1 MTNTPAEGRVFLERH
16 DSFCE
21 IVLDRPAKHNALT
34 PEMYRQIGAACEEAN
49 RDDIIHAVVFRGAG
63 ERAFC
68 AGSDVSALDNY
79 EDFWAWR
86 NRYDY
91 IPPIRALRKP
101 AIAAIKGWALG
112 GGLEIALACDLR
124 VASRTAVFS
133 APEVQLGWNGAGGAA
148 QHLTRLC
155 GYGQAMK
162 ILLTGDRFTAD
173 EAEKIGMVEY
183 LVEDGQEVEAAH
195 KVAKQ
200 IADNSTVATQAV
212 KAAIRGAMDLPIPQ
226 GLTLENELM
235 SLCFA
240 KVEAD
245 KLREIQ
251 NKAAPESDQNKI

>member
-1 MTNTPAEGRVFLERH
+1 MNQDTDGCVRFELDGHVA
-16 DSFCE
+16 E

-34 PEMYRQIGAACEEAN
+34 PQMYRQIGACCAEAN
-49 RDDIIHAVVFRGAG
+49 ETAAAHVVIFRGAG

-68 AGSDVSALDNY
+68 AGSDIAALEGY

-91 IPPIRALRKP
+91 IPPMLALRKP

-124 VASRTAVFS
+124 VAARSAVFA

-155 GYGQAMK
+155 GQGQAMR
-162 ILLTGDRFTAD
+162 ILLTGARFDAD
-173 EAEKIGMVEY
+173 EAARIGMIEY
-183 LVEDGQEVEAAH
+183 LVEPGEELARARALAAEIAGHAAH
-195 KVAKQ
+195 
-200 IADNSTVATQAV
+200 ATQAV
-212 KAAIRGAMDLPIPQ
+212 KAAVRGAMDLSLEQ
-226 GLTLENELM
+226 GLRNENELM

-240 KVEAD
+240 KAEHARPKTPEREA
-245 KLREIQ
+245 
-251 NKAAPESDQNKI
+251 